1 MKENKALA
9 AWRRDEQT
17 IGCWL
22 SVANAY
28 TAEAM
33 ARMGFDWLCVDLQH
47 GIIDY
52 TDLAYMLPAI
62 SNGDTTPLVRVPW
75 NEPYQI
81 MRVLDLGAS
90 GVIIPM
96 VNNREEAEKAVAAC
110 RYPPEGNRSFG
121 PIRAAMVGG
130 KGYAK
135 EANEQI
141 ACLAM
146 IETPEGIENV
156 EEIVTTPGLTG
167 VYIGPSDL
175 ALALGLPA
183 YGVQPQEEHLE
194 TVKHILATCKKHGV
208 VSGMHTSSLE
218 YTKKYLDLGFNM
230 VMLGSET
237 AFMMRTASKELA
249 EAKGSIVEPGE
260 STGY

>member
-1 MKENKALA
+1 MKENKALS

-17 IGCWL
+17 VGCWL

-33 ARMGFDWLCVDLQH
+33 ARMGFDWLCIDLQH

-96 VNNREEAEKAVAAC
+96 VNNRKEAEQVVAAC
-110 RYPPEGNRSFG
+110 RYPPDGNRSFG
-121 PIRAAMVGG
+121 PIRAAMAAG

-141 ACLAM
+141 ACLA
-146 IETPEGIENV
+146 TV
-156 EEIVTTPGLTG
+156 SYTHLT
-167 VYIGPSDL
+167 
-175 ALALGLPA
+175 LP
-183 YGVQPQEEHLE
+183 
-194 TVKHILATCKKHGV
+194 
-208 VSGMHTSSLE
+208 
-218 YTKKYLDLGFNM
+218 TK
-230 VMLGSET
+230 
-237 AFMMRTASKELA
+237 A
-249 EAKGSIVEPGE
+249 
-260 STGY
+260 